1 MSAYIFRRLLG
12 AVGVIFGVATVTFVM
27 VFLMPGDAARMYAG
41 PRAPEAEVQRIRE
54 LWGLNDPL
62 PVQYVRYL
70 GRALQG
76 DLGNSTRDKRPVLQ
90 AVVERLPATIQ
101 LAIGGL
107 FVELCIGLPLG
118 ILSALRPG
126 TWLDQITTI
135 LSLLGISIPQFALGL
150 VSLYVFGFL
159 IPIFPL
165 GGYGTPWHLVLPSI
179 VLGLGGTAFYSRV
192 LRNSILDVANEDY
205 VRTARAKGL
214 TSRAV
219 LLRHILRN
227 ALIPVVTLAG
237 LDLALLLGGVVVI
250 EAVFGWP
257 GIGLQ
262 AWTAIRNQDTPM
274 IMGTVLFASIAVVFL
289 NLLIDLLYLTLDPR
303 VRLRSHD

>member
-1 MSAYIFRRLLG
+1 
-12 AVGVIFGVATVTFVM
+12 
-27 VFLMPGDAARMYAG
+27 
-41 PRAPEAEVQRIRE
+41 
-54 LWGLNDPL
+54 
-62 PVQYVRYL
+62 
-70 GRALQG
+70 
-76 DLGNSTRDKRPVLQ
+76 
-90 AVVERLPATIQ
+90 
-101 LAIGGL
+101 
-107 FVELCIGLPLG
+107 
-118 ILSALRPG
+118 
-126 TWLDQITTI
+126 
-135 LSLLGISIPQFALGL
+135 
-150 VSLYVFGFL
+150 
-159 IPIFPL
+159 
-165 GGYGTPWHLVLPSI
+165 
-179 VLGLGGTAFYSRV
+179 
-192 LRNSILDVANEDY
+192 
-205 VRTARAKGL
+205 
-214 TSRAV
+214 V